1 MSLRNIDLEPENGK
15 QLQVTIIKITESKE
29 INSFNGLDVSGST
42 GPGGAA
48 APLAP
53 HPPASYGSGCGFDC
67 RDRTNIPGGRQITEE
82 EGTVFALQTAR
93 LSCLKTVK
101 SKFVEGDVN
110 FLK

>member
-1 MSLRNIDLEPENGK
+1 MDLDPENGK
-15 QLQVTIIKITESKE
+15 QLQVTIIKITESKDN
-29 INSFNGLDVSGST
+29 NSIHRLDVSGST

-48 APLAP
+48 TPP
-53 HPPASYGSGCGFDC
+53 PPASYGSGCGFDC
-67 RDRTNIPGGRQITEE
+67 RDRTNIHGGLQITEE

-93 LSCLKTVK
+93 LSCVKSVK